1 MKWGVVIVF
10 VLVGVASAALRVTNP
25 TDSGTR
31 MEPLR
36 QAVFATLHLT
46 QQHADERAAEL
57 DRFDSRF
64 AAHRGATLLHVVPG
78 ALVLLLAPL
87 QFLTRGRSRY
97 ARLHRWSGWVVVA
110 LALVTALS
118 ALFFGLLMPYAGALE
133 SIPITLFSLVLLVA
147 LFRAVTA
154 IRAGR
159 VHAHREWMVR
169 AFAVLVAISTVRFV
183 AIPVDL
189 FTTPLGMGPRA
200 QFVLAV
206 WMGWLTTLGVA
217 EWWIRRTRARG
228 AQGLEVALVQTTSS
242 LPST

>member
-10 VLVGVASAALRVTNP
+10 VLVGVASAAFRLANP

-31 MEPLR
+31 MEPFR

-46 QQHADERAAEL
+46 EQRAGERAAEL

-64 AAHRGATLLHVVPG
+64 AAHRGATLLHVIPG

-97 ARLHRWSGWVVVA
+97 ARLHRWSGWAVVA
-110 LALVTALS
+110 LALITALS
-118 ALFFGLLMPYAGALE
+118 ALYFGLLMPYAGPLE

-154 IRAGR
+154 IRAGL
-159 VHAHREWMVR
+159 VDEHREWMVR

-206 WMGWLTTLGVA
+206 WMGWLMTLGVA

-228 AQGLEVALVQTTSS
+228 TQGLDVALVQTTSS